1 MSIFNKPSSR
11 NKPEQPVSP
20 VAFIPRLLAG
30 IITPLDLP
38 PEDHIFIEQELT
50 WLFHAVDHFLH
61 VQQMVQQRLEAE
73 REAIRQRLN
82 AEEQALIR
90 QVGPAGA
97 YVNKSAKIEGE
108 LAQLKPQIWQAAI
121 ANSGPV
127 AVDFPPNVERSPS
140 ANNRLLANLSDFF
153 LEDWAGT
160 IRANLQLMTTHLTAL
175 DLLLTQERR
184 LGAEGKRNIALQNE
198 IKSRRTASL
207 ALCQEIAAGLNPL
220 YGVLATSPGQLVAWL
235 KEN

>member
-1 MSIFNKPSSR
+1 MSIFSKPAPR
-11 NKPEQPVSP
+11 NEPEQPVSP
-20 VAFIPRLLAG
+20 VVFIPRLLAG

-38 PEDHIFIEQELT
+38 PEDQTFIEQELT
-50 WLFHAVDHFLH
+50 WLFHAVNHFLA
-61 VQQMVQQRLEAE
+61 VQQLVQQQFKSE

-90 QVGPAGA
+90 RVGPAGA
-97 YVNKSAKIEGE
+97 FVNKAAKIEGE
-108 LAQLKPQIWQAAI
+108 LAPLKPQIWQAAI

-198 IKSRRTASL
+198 IKSRRVANL
-207 ALCQEIAAGLNPL
+207 ALCQEIATGLNQI
-220 YGVLATSPGQLVAWL
+220 YGVLATSPGQLLAWL